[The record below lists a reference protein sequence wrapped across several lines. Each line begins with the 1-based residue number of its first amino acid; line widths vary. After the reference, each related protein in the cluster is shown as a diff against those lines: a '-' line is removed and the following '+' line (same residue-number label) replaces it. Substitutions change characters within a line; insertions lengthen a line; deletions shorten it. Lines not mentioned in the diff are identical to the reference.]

1 MEDFIIPITIILV
14 TVLTIFVIVGIWFFG
29 RFIFNQRVIEC
40 KSKERIEEYLHDL
53 IYDFKNHDN
62 RYYFLKVLTLFTNL
76 SNDFSEKRNDFWTT
90 YGQIII
96 CVFIVCIIALLLL
109 TKVISAEA
117 GLPIL
122 SAISG
127 FAIAK
132 GSTIRNQN
140 NDNLNNNNG

>member
-1 MEDFIIPITIILV
+1 MTEYIIPATIILV
-14 TVLTIFVIVGIWFFG
+14 VGLTVLVIIGIWKFG
-29 RFIFNQRVIEC
+29 QFLFNQKVI
-40 KSKERIEEYLHDL
+40 DL
-53 IYDFKNHDN
+53 PRNEMFFDHLIHSIDKND
-62 RYYFLKVLTLFTNL
+62 RYFFAKLFGAFSNL
-76 SNDFSEKRNDFWTT
+76 INDFSERRNDFWTT

-96 CVFIVCIIALLLL
+96 CIFIVCIISLLLL

-132 GSTIRNQN
+132 GSAVRNQN
-140 NDNLNNNNG
+140 NDNLNNNG

>member
-1 MEDFIIPITIILV
+1 MDITDYIIPVTILLV
-14 TVLTIFVIVGIWFFG
+14 VGITTLVILGIWKFG
-29 RFIFNQRVIEC
+29 KFLFEQRLFSPNVETYIKELVHWIDKHGYNTGRLFNSLNNWQ
-40 KSKERIEEYLHDL
+40 
-53 IYDFKNHDN
+53 
-62 RYYFLKVLTLFTNL
+62 
-76 SNDFSEKRNDFWTT
+76 NDHTEKRNDFWTT
-90 YGQIII
+90 YGQIVI

-132 GSTIRNQN
+132 SSTMRNNN
-140 NDNLNNNNG
+140 NDNNLNTNG

>member
-1 MEDFIIPITIILV
+1 MNITEYIIPVTIVLV
-14 TVLTIFVIVGIWFFG
+14 VGITTLVIFGIWKFGKFLFEQKPFSPNGESYLERFAYWVEKHGYSHKFFSSL
-29 RFIFNQRVIEC
+29 NNWQ
-40 KSKERIEEYLHDL
+40 
-53 IYDFKNHDN
+53 
-62 RYYFLKVLTLFTNL
+62 
-76 SNDFSEKRNDFWTT
+76 NDHTEKRNDFWTT
-90 YGQIII
+90 YGQIVI

-132 GSTIRNQN
+132 SSTMRNNN
-140 NDNLNNNNG
+140 NDNNSNIG

>member
-1 MEDFIIPITIILV
+1 MNINDFIIPVTILLV
-14 TVLTIFVIVGIWFFG
+14 VGLTIMVILGIWKFGQFLFKQKLFESPRFDHFFEHFMHWFDKNDRYG
-29 RFIFNQRVIEC
+29 AYKVFNAI
-40 KSKERIEEYLHDL
+40 
-53 IYDFKNHDN
+53 N
-62 RYYFLKVLTLFTNL
+62 NL
-76 SNDFSEKRNDFWTT
+76 NSDHTEKRNDFWTT
-90 YGQIII
+90 YGQILI

-132 GSTIRNQN
+132 SSTVRNNN
-140 NDNLNNNNG
+140 NDNNLNTNG